1 MGAVPAAPS
10 WLDELAFGEG
20 PPWHAM
26 GTRSLP
32 EERWLVID
40 DEREAQLAGK
50 QVLLDSVHEV
60 VAGSTAGAQEASA
73 EAARLVAE
81 AVGLPLDRRRD
92 PLEAAALLVQ
102 EDLCVLTRGADGWVV
117 VAGVVCFPSLWRLP
131 DKIGLHVTAVHGP
144 VPAYDTELA
153 ARVDRSLDRLRPE
166 RPVWRRNWLLH
177 DSPELHL
184 PEPPPSHGP
193 PSVPGDLWLRSER
206 QALRRLPETGAILF
220 TIRTQQAPLA
230 CLASRPAVATGMAGA
245 VRSWSDELVAYRGAA
260 GWRAPV
266 LAWLDEVGR
275 TGGAG
280 WCP

>member
-1 MGAVPAAPS
+1 MSEPLAAPP
-10 WLDELAFGEG
+10 WLDELAFAPG

-40 DEREAQLAGK
+40 DEREAQLARK
-50 QVLLDSVHEV
+50 QALL
-60 VAGSTAGAQEASA
+60 GSAHDAVTGSADGSQEASA
-73 EAARLVAE
+73 EAARLVSE
-81 AVGLPLDRRRD
+81 AVGLPLDPGRD

-102 EDLCVLTRGADGWVV
+102 EDLCVLTRGVGGWVL

-131 DKIGLHVTAVHGP
+131 DKVSLHVTAVHRP
-144 VPAYDTELA
+144 VPGYDTELA
-153 ARVDRSLDRLRPE
+153 ARVDRVLDRLRPE

-206 QALRRLPETGAILF
+206 QALRRLPETDAVLF

-230 CLASRPAVATGMAGA
+230 CLASRPAVATEMAGA
-245 VRSWSDELVAYRGAA
+245 VGAWSDELVAYRGAS

-266 LAWLDEVGR
+266 RAWLDRVGR

-280 WCP
+280 WCR